1 MAKRSTRIEVTK
13 TLKTG
18 ETVITLNET
27 KMNTEMCETIVKRLT
42 MDWKDVVDDK
52 NSTITKIEFKCVG

>member
-1 MAKRSTRIEVTK
+1 VAKRSTRIEVTK

>member
-1 MAKRSTRIEVTK
+1 
-13 TLKTG
+13 
-18 ETVITLNET
+18 
-27 KMNTEMCETIVKRLT
+27 MCETIVKRLT

>member
-1 MAKRSTRIEVTK
+1 VAKRSTRIEVTK

-42 MDWKDVVDDK
+42 MDWNDVVDDK